1 MLSLR
6 QRRRT
11 TQNLRCF
18 HQKIVTSQS
27 TGHRDLACL
36 FTLCPSGFKRRSLS
50 DYNQLMLSGWY
61 RDVVLGLRSLRKNP
75 VLSLTAV
82 LTLAL
87 GIGANTA
94 IFTLLYG
101 LVLRSLPTPDAA
113 HLVKIGIPSAA
124 EPDSEQNNAFM
135 PYRMLQ
141 GLSEEQSSFRGLSAW
156 DSEYALIKDNE
167 GSVRGYS
174 AVMVSGNA
182 FDLLGIQPYRGR
194 LIAPYDD
201 ARGGPRAA
209 WPGVLSSGFWNDFYS
224 LSPDILGN

>member
-87 GIGANTA
+87 GIGANTP

-101 LVLRSLPTPDAA
+101 LVLRSLLAPDES
-113 HLVKIGIPSAA
+113 HLVRVVLPSTPAPIPATTTSYK
-124 EPDSEQNNAFM
+124 P
-135 PYRMLQ
+135 
-141 GLSEEQSSFRGLSAW
+141 
-156 DSEYALIKDNE
+156 
-167 GSVRGYS
+167 V
-174 AVMVSGNA
+174 
-182 FDLLGIQPYRGR
+182 
-194 LIAPYDD
+194 
-201 ARGGPRAA
+201 
-209 WPGVLSSGFWNDFYS
+209 
-224 LSPDILGN
+224 